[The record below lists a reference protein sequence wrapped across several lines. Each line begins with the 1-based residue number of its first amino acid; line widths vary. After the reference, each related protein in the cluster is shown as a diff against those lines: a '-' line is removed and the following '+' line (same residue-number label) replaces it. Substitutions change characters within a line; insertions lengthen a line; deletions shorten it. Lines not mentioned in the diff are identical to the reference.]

1 MDKNSASGFY
11 NGPAKMRIT
20 GKGVNPMGS
29 YEHDIESLLQIGEGL
44 TLEFKSDLKC
54 LSDHDL
60 LAAVVSLANTEGG
73 DILLG
78 VEDHG
83 EVTGLH
89 KNHMNVAGIQSL
101 VANKTNPALS
111 VRVERI
117 AFHQHMIARIYVPK
131 SRQLV
136 STSEGLLLR
145 RRLKLDG
152 SPEAVPFYPHEFIQ
166 RQASLG
172 LVDPSAMV
180 MEDVSAEQID
190 PLQRHRIR
198 NAIKKYGG
206 DPSLLALADEE
217 LEGALGLSRNVNGV
231 RRPTIAGLLL
241 LGSEDSLRLHI
252 PAYEVAFQVL
262 QGTDVKV
269 NEFYRKPLLETFEEV
284 ELLFKAR
291 VEEEEIQVG
300 LFRVPVPNFDRR
312 AFREAFVNALVHRDY
327 SRLGAVHVKISDDG
341 LSISNP
347 GGFVDGVTLENL
359 LVADPR
365 SRNPLLADVIKR
377 IGLAERTGRGID
389 RIYEGMLRYGRPAP
403 DYSMSNE
410 FTVSVQM
417 TNSVPDLDFLKMVV
431 EQEDRLGSMPIDSLI
446 ILSRLRE
453 ERRLTTVDLAP
464 SVQKP
469 EANVRATLEKLV
481 ETGFLEPHGTGRGRS
496 YTLSAAIYRKAGK
509 KAEYIRQ
516 AGFAPF
522 QQEQMVLSYI
532 AKHGVIKRA
541 DVMELCHLDGPQAY
555 RLLKKLTDAGKIIKT
570 GKRKQVAYTIYA

>member
-1 MDKNSASGFY
+1 MTINEHEI
-11 NGPAKMRIT
+11 AKLIQQ
-20 GKGVNPMGS
+20 G
-29 YEHDIESLLQIGEGL
+29 ESL

-54 LSDHDL
+54 LPDREL
-60 LAAVVSLANTEGG
+60 VAAVVSLANTKGG
-73 DILLG
+73 DLLLG
-78 VEDHG
+78 VEDDST
-83 EVTGLH
+83 VTGLH
-89 KNHMNVAGIQSL
+89 ANHLNVTGIPSL
-101 VANKTNPALS
+101 IVNKTNPAIS
-111 VRVERI
+111 VRVERYD
-117 AFHQHMIARIYVPK
+117 FLGKVVARIVVPK

-136 STSEGLLLR
+136 STSDGLLVR

-152 SPEAVPFYPHEFIQ
+152 TPEAVPFYPHEFIQ
-166 RQASLG
+166 RQSSMG

-180 MEDVSAEQID
+180 LEAVGVNQLD
-190 PLQRHRIR
+190 PLQRLRIR

-206 DPSLLALADEE
+206 DQSLLGLADDE
-217 LEGALGLSRNVNGV
+217 LDGALSLCCEVNGV

-241 LGSEDSLRLHI
+241 LGTEELLRQHL

-269 NEFYRKPLLETFEEV
+269 NEFFRKPLLETFEEV

-300 LFRVPVPNFDRR
+300 LFRVPVPNYDRR
-312 AFREAFVNALVHRDY
+312 AFREAFVNALVHRDF
-327 SRLGAVHVKISDDG
+327 SRLGAVHVKITGDG
-341 LSISNP
+341 LSFSNP
-347 GGFVDGVTLENL
+347 GGFVEGVTLDNL

-403 DYSMSNE
+403 DYSVSNE

-417 TNSVPDLDFLKMVV
+417 VNAAADLDFLKMVV

-453 ERRLTTVDLAP
+453 ERRLTTADLAP

-481 ETGFLEPHGTGRGRS
+481 ETGFLEPHGTGRGRT
-496 YTLSAAIYRKAGK
+496 YTLSATLYRQAGK
-509 KAEYIRQ
+509 KSEYIRQ
-516 AGFAPF
+516 AGFAPI
-522 QQEQMVLSYI
+522 QQEQMVLNYI
-532 AKHGVIKRA
+532 DKHGSIKRA
-541 DVMELCHLDGPQAY
+541 DVIDLCHVTPDQAY
-555 RLLKKLTDAGKIIKT
+555 KLLSRLKKRGEIVQIGD
-570 GKRKQVAYTIYA
+570 RKGAVYERRR